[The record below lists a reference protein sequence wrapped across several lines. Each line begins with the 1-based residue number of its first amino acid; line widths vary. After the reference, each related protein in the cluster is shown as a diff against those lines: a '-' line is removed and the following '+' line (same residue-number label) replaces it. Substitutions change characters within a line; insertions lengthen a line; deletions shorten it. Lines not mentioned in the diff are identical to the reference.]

1 MSYIWIGLAGG
12 AAAFAHC
19 LGMCGGFALHLSR
32 APLDHARG
40 ALSEVERAQCR
51 WETLGRQLLWL
62 GGKTFTYVFLGAMA
76 GFFGRWLSGVTIIP
90 RIQDVLTY
98 AAGALLIF
106 TGARMLNLL
115 PWRRKSCAVRGALV
129 ASPSASAEG
138 AEGIL
143 PSVFRRFLLQPT
155 AGGALTLGLAT
166 GFLPCPIVVGF
177 LALSVQSGS
186 VATGMATM
194 AALGVG
200 TAWSLLLLGMS
211 GHMVNR
217 RLGKCRAPYPAH
229 SWGTV
234 APGVIL
240 ILLGLATALR
250 GTEAFHRIL
259 GCPSAV
265 SSGPNGPPSPAQQA
279 APDRCPCCAGDPHP

>member
-1 MSYIWIGLAGG
+1 MNYIWIGLAGG

-19 LGMCGGFALHLSR
+19 LGMCGGFALHLS
-32 APLDHARG
+32 HAQNRWWT
-40 ALSEVERAQCR
+40 LS
-51 WETLGRQLLWL
+51 RQLLWL
-62 GGKTFTYVFLGAMA
+62 GGKTFTYIFLGAMA

-90 RIQDVLTY
+90 RIQDGLAY
-98 AAGALLIF
+98 AAGALLILA
-106 TGARMLNLL
+106 GARMLNLL
-115 PWRRKSCAVRGALV
+115 PWRRK
-129 ASPSASAEG
+129 ASPNPSAGG

-143 PSVFRRFLLQPT
+143 PSLFRRFLLRPT

-166 GFLPCPIVVGF
+166 GFLPCPVVVGF
-177 LALSVQSGS
+177 LVLSVQSGS
-186 VATGMATM
+186 MATGMAAM

-211 GHMVNR
+211 GQMVR
-217 RLGKCRAPYPAH
+217 QRFRK
-229 SWGTV
+229 WGTV

-259 GCPSAV
+259 GCPS
-265 SSGPNGPPSPAQQA
+265 SPAQQA
-279 APDRCPCCAGDPHP
+279 ASDQCPSCAADPHP

>member
-1 MSYIWIGLAGG
+1 MA
-12 AAAFAHC
+12 
-19 LGMCGGFALHLSR
+19 
-32 APLDHARG
+32 DARTPI
-40 ALSEVERAQCR
+40 V
-51 WETLGRQLLWL
+51 
-62 GGKTFTYVFLGAMA
+62 
-76 GFFGRWLSGVTIIP
+76 GVKIIP

-106 TGARMLNLL
+106 MGARMLNLL
-115 PWRRKSCAVRGALV
+115 PWRRT
-129 ASPSASAEG
+129 ASPAASG
-138 AEGIL
+138 DGVL

-186 VATGMATM
+186 VMAGMATM

-200 TAWSLLLLGMS
+200 TAWSLLLLGMT
-211 GHMVNR
+211 GHAVTR
-217 RLGKCRAPYPAH
+217 RLGK
-229 SWGTV
+229 WGTI

-240 ILLGLATALR
+240 VLLGLATVLR

-259 GCPSAV
+259 GCP
-265 SSGPNGPPSPAQQA
+265 PSPAQQA
-279 APDRCPCCAGDPHP
+279 DSNRCPCCAGDPQP

>member
-1 MSYIWIGLAGG
+1 MNYIWIGLAGG

-19 LGMCGGFALHLSR
+19 LGMCGGFALHLS
-32 APLDHARG
+32 HAQG
-40 ALSEVERAQCR
+40 R
-51 WETLGRQLLWL
+51 WQTLGRQLLWL

-76 GFFGRWLSGVTIIP
+76 GFFGQWLSGVTIIP
-90 RIQDVLTY
+90 RIQHALAY
-98 AAGALLIF
+98 AAGALLILM
-106 TGARMLNLL
+106 GARMLNLL
-115 PWRRKSCAVRGALV
+115 PWRRK
-129 ASPSASAEG
+129 ASPSAAAEG
-138 AEGIL
+138 SEGIL

-166 GFLPCPIVVGF
+166 GFLPCPVVVGF

-211 GHMVNR
+211 GQMVSR
-217 RLGKCRAPYPAH
+217 RLHK
-229 SWGTV
+229 WGTV
-234 APGVIL
+234 APGVVL
-240 ILLGLATALR
+240 VLLGLATALR

-259 GCPSAV
+259 GCPT
-265 SSGPNGPPSPAQQA
+265 SPAQRTASDQ
-279 APDRCPCCAGDPHP
+279 CPCCAADPHP

>member
-1 MSYIWIGLAGG
+1 
-12 AAAFAHC
+12 
-19 LGMCGGFALHLSR
+19 
-32 APLDHARG
+32 
-40 ALSEVERAQCR
+40 
-51 WETLGRQLLWL
+51 
-62 GGKTFTYVFLGAMA
+62 
-76 GFFGRWLSGVTIIP
+76 LSGLTIIP

-98 AAGALLIF
+98 AAGALLVF

-115 PWRRKSCAVRGALV
+115 PWRRK

-138 AEGIL
+138 AEDIL

-217 RLGKCRAPYPAH
+217 RLGKL
-229 SWGTV
+229 GTV

-250 GTEAFHRIL
+250 GTEAFCRIL
-259 GCPSAV
+259 GCP
-265 SSGPNGPPSPAQQA
+265 PSPTHQSAQ
-279 APDRCPCCAGDPHP
+279 DCCPCCTSDPVSNQKSVISNQNSEISR

>member
-1 MSYIWIGLAGG
+1 VGVSAMSYIWIGLAGG

-32 APLDHARG
+32 AQDR
-40 ALSEVERAQCR
+40 RQ
-51 WETLGRQLLWL
+51 TLGRQLLWL
-62 GGKTFTYVFLGAMA
+62 GGKTFTYIFLGAVA
-76 GFFGRWLSGVTIIP
+76 GFFGRWLIGVTIIP
-90 RIQDVLTY
+90 RIQEGLTY
-98 AAGALLIF
+98 AAGALLIIA
-106 TGARMLNLL
+106 GARMLNLL
-115 PWRRKSCAVRGALV
+115 PWRRK
-129 ASPSASAEG
+129 ASPGPSANG

-143 PSVFRRFLLQPT
+143 PSVFRRFLLEPT

-194 AALGVG
+194 AALGIG

-211 GHMVNR
+211 GQALSR
-217 RLGKCRAPYPAH
+217 RLPK
-229 SWGTV
+229 WGTL

-259 GCPSAV
+259 GCP
-265 SSGPNGPPSPAQQA
+265 PSPAGQTA
-279 APDRCPCCAGDPHP
+279 ADRCPMCAGDTPP

>member
-1 MSYIWIGLAGG
+1 MGEGTMSYIWIGLAGG

-32 APLDHARG
+32 GRN
-40 ALSEVERAQCR
+40 R

-62 GGKTFTYVFLGAMA
+62 GGKTFTYIFLGAMA

-98 AAGALLIF
+98 AAGTLLIF

-115 PWRRKSCAVRGALV
+115 PWWRK
-129 ASPSASAEG
+129 ASPSASADG
-138 AEGIL
+138 AEGLL

-155 AGGALTLGLAT
+155 AGSALTLGLAT
-166 GFLPCPIVVGF
+166 GFLPCPIIVGF

-186 VATGMATM
+186 VMTGMAMM

-211 GHMVNR
+211 GHMVHR
-217 RLGKCRAPYPAH
+217 RLGK
-229 SWGTV
+229 WGTV

-259 GCPSAV
+259 GCP
-265 SSGPNGPPSPAQQA
+265 PSPVQQA
-279 APDRCPCCAGDPHP
+279 APDKCPCCSDDPHP

>member
-32 APLDHARG
+32 EPN
-40 ALSEVERAQCR
+40 R

-62 GGKTFTYVFLGAMA
+62 GGKTFTYVFLGAVA

-98 AAGALLIF
+98 AVGALLTL

-115 PWRRKSCAVRGALV
+115 PWRRKI
-129 ASPSASAEG
+129 SPAASAAG
-138 AEGIL
+138 AEDIL

-166 GFLPCPIVVGF
+166 GFLPCPIIVAF
-177 LALSVQSGS
+177 LALSVRSGS
-186 VATGMATM
+186 VATGIAMM

-211 GHMVNR
+211 GHMVHR
-217 RLGKCRAPYPAH
+217 RLGK
-229 SWGTV
+229 WGAV
-234 APGVIL
+234 APGVVL
-240 ILLGLATALR
+240 ILLGLATTLR

-259 GCPSAV
+259 GCPL
-265 SSGPNGPPSPAQQA
+265 SPTQQA
-279 APDRCPCCAGDPHP
+279 SSDQCPCCAGDPNP

>member
-19 LGMCGGFALHLSR
+19 LGMCGGFALYLSQ
-32 APLDHARG
+32 AKD
-40 ALSEVERAQCR
+40 R
-51 WETLGRQLLWL
+51 WQTLGCQLLWL

-90 RIQDVLTY
+90 RIQHGLLY

-115 PWRRKSCAVRGALV
+115 PRRRK
-129 ASPSASAEG
+129 ASPSASADG
-138 AEGIL
+138 AKGIL
-143 PSVFRRFLLQPT
+143 PSVFRRFLLEPT

-200 TAWSLLLLGMS
+200 TAWSLLLLGLS

-217 RLGKCRAPYPAH
+217 GLRR
-229 SWGTV
+229 WGTV
-234 APGVIL
+234 APGAIL
-240 ILLGLATALR
+240 ILLGLATTLR

-259 GCPSAV
+259 GCP
-265 SSGPNGPPSPAQQA
+265 PSPAQQA
-279 APDRCPCCAGDPHP
+279 ASDQCPCCAGDPHP

>member
-1 MSYIWIGLAGG
+1 MGVGTMNYIWIGLAGG
-12 AAAFAHC
+12 AAAFAHF
-19 LGMCGGFALHLSR
+19 LGMCGGFALHLSH
-32 APLDHARG
+32 APN
-40 ALSEVERAQCR
+40 R

-62 GGKTFTYVFLGAMA
+62 GGKTFTYIFLGAVA
-76 GFFGRWLSGVTIIP
+76 GFFGRWLSGVAIIP
-90 RIQDVLTY
+90 RIQEGLTY

-106 TGARMLNLL
+106 MGARMLNLL
-115 PWRRKSCAVRGALV
+115 PWRRK
-129 ASPSASAEG
+129 ASPSASADG

-166 GFLPCPIVVGF
+166 GFLPCPVVVGF

-211 GHMVNR
+211 GHVVTQRLR
-217 RLGKCRAPYPAH
+217 R
-229 SWGTV
+229 WGTV

-240 ILLGLATALR
+240 ILLGLATGLR

-259 GCPSAV
+259 GCP
-265 SSGPNGPPSPAQQA
+265 PSPVRQTA
-279 APDRCPCCAGDPHP
+279 ADPCPCADCPQPSASLRK